1 MTNASLQHV
10 EPIPI
15 PVPPPFAR
23 VARTVAGY
31 GVATALM
38 LISPLLMVFAP
49 AVLFY
54 CAVRNGRRAAWAA
67 GALALVIAGLC
78 MLFAPSVGS
87 KDPAQL
93 NMAYASFLVVA
104 LSIAV
109 PSIVVVPLVE
119 KQEKFGTV
127 LAIAMVFS
135 TIGLVLT
142 EWIMRSAA
150 GFSPYAA
157 EIQEQSLILTQRIG
171 DYHTAFAQASY
182 GKLYAWLFEQLPNIL
197 AATLLLDIAIFF
209 ILSLMM
215 VGRLSAWRSF
225 KTTPVADSEIRR
237 TYLFRNLALP
247 DWLVVVFIAG
257 GLTPLLSGLPQ
268 LIAANA
274 LALMICLYVLQGLAI
289 FRFMLVKAG
298 AGYVGGAIGF
308 FLLGMLCMTLVGF
321 LMLAL
326 AGLFDA
332 FFDFRHLKRKDD
344 SHESHTD

>member
-10 EPIPI
+10 EPMPL
-15 PVPPPFAR
+15 PVQQPFAR
-23 VARTVAGY
+23 VARQVAGY

-49 AVLFY
+49 ACLFY
-54 CAVRNGRRAAWAA
+54 CAVKNGRRTAWAA
-67 GALALVIAGLC
+67 GALALVLAALC
-78 MLFAPSVGS
+78 MVLAPSVATA
-87 KDPAQL
+87 DRAQL
-93 NMAYASFLVVA
+93 NMAYSSFLVVA

-109 PSIVVVPLVE
+109 PSIVALPLVE

-127 LAIAMVFS
+127 LTVTIVFS
-135 TIGLVLT
+135 AIGLGLT
-142 EWIMRSAA
+142 EFIMRSVA

-157 EIQEQSLILTQRIG
+157 EVAEQATMLTQRVG
-171 DYHTAFAQASY
+171 ELRTAFAQGAY
-182 GKLYAWLFEQLPNIL
+182 GRLYAWLFTELPNVL

-225 KTTPVADSEIRR
+225 KTTNVADSDIRR
-237 TYLFRNLALP
+237 TYLFRNLSLP
-247 DWLVVVFIAG
+247 EWLLVVFIGG
-257 GLTPLLSGLPQ
+257 GLTPLLSGMPQ
-268 LIAANA
+268 RIAANA
-274 LALMICLYVLQGLAI
+274 LALMVCLYVLQGLAI

-298 AGYVGGAIGF
+298 AGYIGGAIGF

-321 LMLAL
+321 LMLTL
-326 AGLFDA
+326 AGLFDS